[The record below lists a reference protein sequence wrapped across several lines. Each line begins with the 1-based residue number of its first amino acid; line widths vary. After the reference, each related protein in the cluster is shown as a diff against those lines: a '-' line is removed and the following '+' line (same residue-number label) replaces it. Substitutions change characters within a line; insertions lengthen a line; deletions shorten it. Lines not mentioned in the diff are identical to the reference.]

1 MNEMYHITA
10 SRKKIKYGFFSN
22 LACYISYFWEWNRFL
37 CVAQFLCFI
46 PEILQS
52 LLTNLL
58 PSKLVQGLSDQN
70 SLTEILMMLFAI
82 TAGVLI
88 CAIINAVFVNSIDV
102 NFDYFSLYFTK
113 KFTSKI
119 REIDYETLEDTSFR
133 EVYDNAWNS
142 AMYGRGFSTG
152 TPFIST
158 VISAGVGLLIY
169 GGMIAYQSVILLLL
183 VVLSVGVSLFLLG
196 VARKKHTQYFG
207 DIAKYSKGEE
217 YITERCMD
225 TEAGKDI
232 RVYRMLDYILKKYD
246 ENLKHIASLYGRIH
260 SWYLVRNVSDA
271 VFGFLRDSFAYVY
284 LIFLF
289 AKGQITAAEFVFY
302 IGAIASF
309 SAYLESMIRQF
320 MSVNTLISSV
330 GFFREFMETESS
342 WRRDSAVGGD
352 KLERMRKGPVTVELK
367 DVSFRYPGSGNA
379 TIKHIS
385 LVLKEGEKLALL
397 GLNGAG
403 KTTLVKLICGFYT
416 PTEGEI
422 LINGISQKQ
431 FTKKEYLSLI
441 SVLFQ
446 DATLLPRTVDEN
458 IAGGKEIDR
467 QWLAKVLELSGFGEK
482 YESLSQKG
490 ETMLIKKVEENATDF
505 SGGEKQKL
513 LFARALYKKAP
524 LVILD
529 EPTAALDPIAEN
541 ELYMHFGQA
550 LENRSAI
557 YISHRLSSTRFCDR
571 IVLLERGRVI
581 EEGTHDSLMKLGGRY
596 AELYEMQSRYY
607 REDSLRLKRSQEMG
621 DQYAE
626 LQKGGVFNE

>member
-22 LACYISYFWEWNRFL
+22 LACFISYFWEWNGFL
-37 CVAQFLCFI
+37 CVAQFLYFI

-52 LLTNLL
+52 FLTNLL
-58 PSKLVQGLSDQN
+58 PSKLVEGLSNQDT
-70 SLTEILMMLFAI
+70 LTEIFMMLFVI
-82 TAGVLI
+82 TVGLLV
-88 CAIINAVFVNSIDV
+88 CAIINAAFYNYIDT
-102 NFDYFSLYFTK
+102 NYDYFSLYFTK
-113 KFTSKI
+113 KFTGKI
-119 REIDYETLEDTSFR
+119 RDIDYETLEDSGFR
-133 EVYDNAWNS
+133 EAYDNAWNS
-142 AMYGRGFSTG
+142 ALYGRGFSSG
-152 TPFIST
+152 VPFIST
-158 VISAGVGLLIY
+158 VTSAGVGLLIY
-169 GGMIAYQSVILLLL
+169 GGIIAYQSVILLVL
-183 VVLSVGVSLFLLG
+183 VVLSVAVSLFLLA
-196 VARKKHTQYFG
+196 VARKMHGKYFG

-225 TEAGKDI
+225 SEAGKDI

-246 ENLKHIASLYGRIH
+246 DNLKNIASLYGKIH
-260 SWYLVRNVSDA
+260 SWYLLRNVSDA

-284 LIFLF
+284 LIILF
-289 AKGQITAAEFVFY
+289 ARGQITAAEFVFL
-302 IGAIASF
+302 IGIIASF
-309 SAYLESMIRQF
+309 SGYLEGIIREF
-320 MSVNTLISSV
+320 MSVNALISSV
-330 GFFREFMETESS
+330 GFFREFMEAESA
-342 WRRDSAVGGD
+342 WRKESVVGAE
-352 KLERMRKGPVTVELK
+352 KVEEMKKAPISVELK
-367 DVSFRYPGSGNA
+367 DVTFTYPGSEKA
-379 TIKHIS
+379 TIKQMN

-422 LINGISQKQ
+422 LINGISQRQ
-431 FTKKEYLSLI
+431 FTKEEYLSLI

-467 QWLAKVLELSGFGEK
+467 KWLEKVLELSGFKEK
-482 YESLSQKG
+482 YQSLPEKG

-513 LFARALYKKAP
+513 IFARALYKKAP

-541 ELYMHFGQA
+541 ELYLHFAQA

-571 IVLLERGRVI
+571 IVLLESGRVV

-596 AELYEMQSRYY
+596 AELYEMQSKYY
-607 REDSLRLKRSQEMG
+607 KEDSLRLKRSQEMG
-621 DQYAE
+621 DQYVA